1 MRRKKGYKM
10 KNNSKILE
18 KFLYEIWK
26 EQNFIKELRTND
38 GQQIKVVDVGTE
50 NKEVG
55 GPDFKNARI
64 KIGNIT
70 YLGDIEIDSYYND
83 WKSHGHNINKKYNS
97 VVLHATMNNEPHKG
111 FVYTSDGRKVQSIS
125 LHSFLKNDLGT
136 TLQRAILSERKNR
149 INKMPCQIINQEV
162 SEKEKLNFVYDLG
175 LKRFKGKCDKMLDR
189 LKELIYL
196 KELNLKEPIVK
207 YELDEKFFNKTYIQ
221 KDFSNLVIWQQLIY
235 EYVFEA
241 LGYSKNKEIMR
252 SLAQSVD
259 IRFFESLKIKEDFK
273 FVIESALFNVS
284 GLMPDVQNLPD
295 EETSSYTKKLNEIW
309 NSIKG
314 QYDGKIYNA
323 VQWHFFKLR
332 PQNFPTIRI
341 AGGARILNK
350 ILGESLIP
358 NLIDKIEK
366 TSNINN
372 LTNSLRS
379 LFIIKGEGFW
389 HDHYVFDQPARV
401 PINYFIGASRA
412 DEILVNII
420 LPIIS
425 IYFEIFDRKELSQR
439 AIKVY
444 LNFYQKSENNLVN
457 EVSSTLFLNDAWKRS
472 VLYQGMIELFRNFC
486 SREKCL
492 ECDIGKKV
500 FS

>member
-1 MRRKKGYKM
+1 M
-10 KNNSKILE
+10 KNNSKIHE

-26 EQNFIKELRTND
+26 EQKFVKELKTND
-38 GQQIKVVDVGTE
+38 GQQIRVVDIGTE

-55 GPDFKNARI
+55 GPDFLNARI

-70 YLGDIEIDSYYND
+70 YLGDIEIDSYYTD

-97 VVLHATMNNEPHKG
+97 VVLHATMNNESNRG
-111 FVYTSDGRKVQSIS
+111 YVFTSEGRKVQSVS
-125 LHSFLKNDLGT
+125 LTSFIQSDLSK

-175 LKRFKGKCDKMLDR
+175 LRRFKGKCDKMLER

-207 YELDEKFFNKTYIQ
+207 YELDEKFFNKTFTQ

-252 SLAQSVD
+252 SLAKSAD
-259 IRFFESLKIKEDFK
+259 INFLDSIKIKEDYR
-273 FVIESALFNVS
+273 FVIESVLFNVS

-295 EETSSYTKKLNEIW
+295 EETSSYTKRLFEIW
-309 NSIKG
+309 NSIKS
-314 QYDGKIYNA
+314 QYDGKIYNSA
-323 VQWHFFKLR
+323 QWHFFKLR

-341 AGGARILNK
+341 AGGSKLLFK
-350 ILGESLIP
+350 ILRESLIP

-372 LTNSLRS
+372 LTSSLRS
-379 LFIIKGEGFW
+379 LFIVKGDGFW
-389 HDHYVFDQPARV
+389 RNHYIFDQPAKV

-425 IYFEIFDRKELSQR
+425 IYFEIFDKKELSQR

-457 EVSSTLFLNDAWKRS
+457 EVSTTLFLNDAWKRS

-492 ECDIGKKV
+492 ECNIGKKV

>member
-1 MRRKKGYKM
+1 M
-10 KNNSKILE
+10 KNNSKIHE

-26 EQNFIKELRTND
+26 EQKFVKDLKTND
-38 GQQIKVVDVGTE
+38 GQQIRVIDVGIE
-50 NKEVG
+50 NKEIG

-70 YLGDIEIDSYYND
+70 YLGDIEIDSFFTD

-97 VVLHATMNNEPHKG
+97 VVLHATMNNDSNRG
-111 FVYTSDGRKVQSIS
+111 YVYTSDGRKVQSIS
-125 LHSFLKNDLGT
+125 LKSFIKSDLST

-162 SEKEKLNFVYDLG
+162 SEKEKLNFVFDLG
-175 LKRFKGKCDKMLDR
+175 LKRFKSKSEKMLER

-207 YELDEKFFNKTYIQ
+207 YELDEKFYNRTYTQ

-252 SLAQSVD
+252 SLAQAAD
-259 IRFFESLKIKEDFK
+259 INFFESLKIKEDFRL
-273 FVIESALFNVS
+273 VIESVLFNVS

-295 EETSSYTKKLNEIW
+295 EETSSYTKKLYEIW
-309 NSIKG
+309 SSIKNN
-314 QYDGKIYNA
+314 YDGKIFNST
-323 VQWHFFKLR
+323 QWHFFKLR

-341 AGGARILNK
+341 AGGSKILNK
-350 ILGESLIP
+350 ILQESLIP
-358 NLIDKIEK
+358 NLINKLENTD
-366 TSNINN
+366 NINN

-379 LFIIKGEGFW
+379 LFIVKGDGFW
-389 HDHYVFDQPARV
+389 RNHYVFDQPAKI

-425 IYFEIFDRKELSQR
+425 IYFEIFDKKDLCQR
-439 AIKVY
+439 VIKVY

-457 EVSSTLFLNDAWKRS
+457 EVSSTLFLEDAWKRS

-500 FS
+500 FN